1 MDTRQAYNQWAQ
13 QYDTDRNRTRDLEA
27 RALRELLAPLA
38 AGLCLELGC
47 GTGKNTEWLQTR
59 ARHVTAVDLSESML
73 ARAREKVA
81 GDRVRLVQADLNED
95 WRFAEGPY
103 DLATFSLVLEHLRDL
118 DPIFDQVARHLLPG
132 GLVYVGELH
141 PFKQYSG
148 SKARFENAEGLHIVP
163 CFNHHVSDFTE
174 SAKRAGLRLLE
185 LREYFDEDDRTAIPR
200 ILCLLFRKEGADALA
215 EETR

>member
-27 RALRELLAPLA
+27 RALRELLAPFA
-38 AGLCLELGC
+38 AGSCLELGC

-81 GDRVRLVQADLNED
+81 ADRVRLVLADLNAD

-103 DLATFSLVLEHLRDL
+103 DLATFSLVLEHIREL
-118 DPIFDQVARHLLPG
+118 DPIFEKAARHLAPG

-148 SKARFENAEGLHIVP
+148 SKARFENAEGRHIVP

-174 SAKRAGLRLLE
+174 SAKEAGLRLLE

-200 ILCLLFRKEGADALA
+200 ILCLLFRKD
-215 EETR
+215 T